1 MTDNN
6 INLDD
11 DNKKSCIFCDQSYYD
26 EDEKKISTIEDEN
39 NTIEDENITIEDEN
53 ENNNNNNKDEN
64 NNNNNKDENI
74 TIEDENN
81 NNKYENELCICN
93 RCKFFG
99 PLCNIKF
106 SIQEN
111 EECCICLE
119 EKRLL
124 KLPTCIHKVC
134 IQCCKTIYYGST
146 TIIPPTISLNDLE
159 YPEWPYPFYC
169 SNEEELKG
177 TRKDWMI
184 VDDKEFEYSDF
195 RNEYLNYENQSYDEL
210 VAIRDSLISER
221 VDWMNTEEFI
231 DYENSV
237 FFYQIV
243 KKKIEKKW
251 KKFNKTKTVG
261 NGLCP
266 MCRATP

>member
-1 MTDNN
+1 MTD
-6 INLDD
+6 INLGDS
-11 DNKKSCIFCDQSYYD
+11 NKKSCIFCDQSYYD
-26 EDEKKISTIEDEN
+26 EKKISIIEDEN
-39 NTIEDENITIEDEN
+39 N
-53 ENNNNNNKDEN
+53 NKD
-64 NNNNNKDENI
+64 
-74 TIEDENN
+74 EDENN
-81 NNKYENELCICN
+81 NNKYENELSICN

-99 PLCNIKF
+99 PLHNIKF

-184 VDDKEFEYSDF
+184 VDDKELEYSDF

-210 VAIRDSLISER
+210 VAIRDSLIAER
-221 VDWMNTEEFI
+221 LDWMNTEEFI

-266 MCRATP
+266 ICRATP